1 MTLTS
6 RLAGLLPETLVA
18 RAVGMTYRRA
28 EPELGR
34 LAELCGSGGVMIDV
48 GAWYGP
54 WSQRL
59 AKRADRLIAIEPTAR
74 HQVLRKILPTSADV
88 IHAAASDQAGTGQLW
103 TVGTGTRTGAGTEG
117 MSSMRRREIHGASM
131 SVPLVRIDDL
141 DAKDVR
147 FIKIDVEGHELNV
160 LRGAQETVRRERSRL
175 LVEVEE
181 RIQPVEPLI
190 SLVTGWGYTGWVL
203 FRGAW
208 RALEDFDLVGRQA
221 TTVHVA
227 NRGMMKRLIWPYPR
241 YVNSVLFIPAEQ
253 GRPGPQPAG
262 RE

>member
-6 RLAGLLPETLVA
+6 RLAGRLPDALVA
-18 RAVGMTYRRA
+18 RAVGATYRRA

-34 LAELCGSGGVMIDV
+34 LSELCGSGGVMIDV

-54 WSQRL
+54 WSLRL
-59 AKRADRLIAIEPTAR
+59 ARRADRLIAIEPTAR
-74 HQVLRKILPTSADV
+74 YEVLRKILPANTDV
-88 IHAAASDQAGTGQLW
+88 IHAAASDEAGTGELW
-103 TVGTGTRTGAGTEG
+103 TVGHGNGTEG

-131 SVPLVRIDDL
+131 PVPLIRIDDL
-141 DAKDVR
+141 DTRDVR

-160 LRGAQETVRRERSRL
+160 LHGAQETVRRDRPRL

-190 SLVTGWGYTGWVL
+190 KLVAGWGYAGWVL
-203 FRGAW
+203 SGRSW
-208 RALEDFDLVGRQA
+208 CALEEFDLVRRQA
-221 TTVHVA
+221 ATVHVA
-227 NRGMMKRLIWPYPR
+227 KRGMMKRLIWPYPR

-253 GRPGPQPAG
+253 GHPGA
-262 RE
+262 R

>member
-1 MTLTS
+1 MTVTS
-6 RLAGLLPETLVA
+6 RLAGRLPDTFVA
-18 RAVGMTYRRA
+18 QVVGMTYRRA

-34 LAELCGSGGVMIDV
+34 LSELCGSGGVMIDV

-54 WSQRL
+54 WSLRL

-74 HQVLRKILPTSADV
+74 YEVLRKMLPENAEV
-88 IHAAASDQAGTGQLW
+88 IHAAASDQAGMGELW
-103 TVGTGTRTGAGTEG
+103 TVGHGSGTEG
-117 MSSMRRREIHGASM
+117 MSSLRRRAIHGGSL
-131 SVPLVRIDDL
+131 SVPLIRIDDL
-141 DAKDVR
+141 DASDVR

-160 LRGAQETVRRERSRL
+160 LRGAAETVRRERPRL

-190 SLVTGWGYTGWVL
+190 GLMTGWGYVGWVL
-203 FRGAW
+203 SHGRWWPLDG
-208 RALEDFDLVGRQA
+208 FDLVGRQA
-221 TTVHVA
+221 ATVHVA

-253 GRPGPQPAG
+253 RNPGAAP
-262 RE
+262 